1 MIQHQFKYEW
11 LQLFRER
18 WVLALLVI
26 FLGVMTYSV
35 YNGNQKVNTRT
46 AAIEK
51 AKADMQKIDAKY
63 AGQIDSLSKGLMPA
77 PESWLDP
84 RLLSVY
90 GQRAPRVVSMDAQ
103 PLAFIAVGQS
113 DLFTHYV
120 KPKLYGEAY
129 ALGFSE
135 LANPVQLLF
144 GTFDLAFVC
153 IYLLPLLIIAFSYN
167 LLSQEKESGVFRLT
181 MAQPISLY
189 GWLFSRTVL
198 RFLIIAIVLLVSLVV
213 AMLLN
218 GVLATAIANG
228 FLIVYF
234 FLLLYAFFW
243 FLVSL
248 LINLFGKS
256 SGQNAVALVSVWVA
270 LVLLLP
276 SIISQTA
283 NTLYPVPSRIN
294 MINEYRVAEAKAEKE
309 AAKML
314 KTYYRDHPE
323 LAPKDSTEENQYSFW
338 LEYFATIDVLKQ
350 AVSPVLN
357 EYNEAIAKQQAWVDK
372 LGNLSPAIVLQ
383 SGLNEQAGTSPAH
396 YASYREQVIQFASTW
411 KGYFM
416 PRMFRNETMKP
427 EDLPG
432 LPQFEYDASKVSSL
446 RFSHLLVLT
455 VFLIITV
462 SLSVL
467 IFYSRKS
474 EQILTS

>member
-18 WVLALLVI
+18 WVLALLII
-26 FLGVMTYSV
+26 FLGVMTYAV
-35 YNGNQKVNTRT
+35 YNGNQKVTSRT
-46 AAIEK
+46 NAIAK
-51 AKADMQKIDAKY
+51 AKGDMQKLDTKY
-63 AGQIDSLSKGLMPA
+63 VGQIDSLSQGLMPA
-77 PESWLDP
+77 PERWVDP
-84 RLLSVY
+84 RSLSVY

-189 GWLFSRTVL
+189 GWMLSRTVL
-198 RFLIIAIVLLVSLVV
+198 RFLVISMVLLVSLVI
-213 AMLLN
+213 AMFVN
-218 GVLATAIANG
+218 GVLATAFVNG
-228 FLIVYF
+228 LLSVYF
-234 FLLLYAFFW
+234 FLLLYVFFW

-270 LVLLLP
+270 LVLLVP

-309 AAKML
+309 AVTLL

-338 LEYFATIDVLKQ
+338 LEYFATMDVLKQ
-350 AVSPVLN
+350 AVNPVLN

-383 SGLNEQAGTSPAH
+383 SGLNEHAGTSPAH

-427 EDLPG
+427 EDLSG
-432 LPQFEYDASKVSSL
+432 LPQFAYNPLQIVSHWNEYVFVLLAYMVATGLFTLIVFNL
-446 RFSHLLVLT
+446 RKKEQLLT
-455 VFLIITV
+455 A
-462 SLSVL
+462 
-467 IFYSRKS
+467 
-474 EQILTS
+474 